1 MDGLKNGVHEKL
13 DQMTEHVEKLEKDGK
28 LRKNSRERQLLSGIK
43 QLMKDMDQQNVLL
56 MKKEEALQ
64 SVLETQ
70 YAETRAHMNGEVELM
85 KKMMKKIE
93 ETEGASGLQDGKMKP
108 YMERIKEAIGRYEET
123 NR

>member
-70 YAETRAHMNGEVELM
+70 YAETRAHMNSEVELM